1 MFLEINVEKADL
13 RIFMT
18 RTIWPDKFQNP
29 YTEMMA
35 KNFMTR
41 VNISRPGTFHK

>member
-1 MFLEINVEKADL
+1 MFLEINIEKADL

-18 RTIWPDKFQNP
+18 RTIQPDKSQNP

-35 KNFMTR
+35 KNFMPRGQYFPTR
-41 VNISRPGTFHK
+41 TFHN